1 MDTTMPII
9 AFNYNLA
16 DVASAIGSNFSSI
29 WLIIA
34 FSVGIGLAF
43 RFAKEIRGLFE

>member
-1 MDTTMPII
+1 MPTSMPTIN
-9 AFNYNLA
+9 FDYNLA

-43 RFAKEIRGLFE
+43 RFAREIRGLFQ